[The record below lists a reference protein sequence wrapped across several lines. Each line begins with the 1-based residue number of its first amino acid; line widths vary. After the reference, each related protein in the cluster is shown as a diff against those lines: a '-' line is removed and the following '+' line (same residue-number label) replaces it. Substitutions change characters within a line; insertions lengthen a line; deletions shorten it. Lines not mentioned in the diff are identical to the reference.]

1 MITTTAL
8 SLGTSEDVGF
18 HCLDFVLISK
28 RLLHCRRMRGEKKIL
43 FLPHCLT
50 GIGRAPSFTVAFVLL
65 DTQMETCS
73 LKTQAQVKAMHTAST
88 YSLHSCKD
96 YTATFNVEKK
106 G

>member
-1 MITTTAL
+1 M
-8 SLGTSEDVGF
+8 
-18 HCLDFVLISK
+18 
-28 RLLHCRRMRGEKKIL
+28 
-43 FLPHCLT
+43 
-50 GIGRAPSFTVAFVLL
+50 AFVLL

-106 G
+106 KDEMITMLAFLRADYLSDDERRMLER